1 MLRCRQTDKRLTPAG
16 YDKLFMTSLSRPA
29 NNLRNGGG
37 EWLMP
42 SARQTSYIDTAITND
57 IHRMLIAQR
66 INLLRA
72 QPKPREHTAV
82 TRDEIKIVG
91 VALLTQRICQI
102 GSGFQ
107 HGMAHFGQFIEPVGA
122 QIRR

>member
-1 MLRCRQTDKRLTPAG
+1 MQRCRQTDKKLTPAG
-16 YDKLFMTSLSRPA
+16 YDQFFMTSLSRQA

-42 SARQTSYIDTAITND
+42 SARQTGYIDTAITND

-72 QPKPREHTAV
+72 QPEPRKHTAV
-82 TRDEIKIVG
+82 MRDEIKIVG
-91 VALLTQRICQI
+91 VALLAQRICQI

-107 HGMAHFGQFIEPVGA
+107 HGMTHFGQFIEPVST
-122 QIRR
+122 QFRR